1 MHMSESQN
9 NHSEWK
15 KLDQKIVYNVW
26 FQLHKTKILMQSI
39 TATDQ
44 WLPRDEAENRSRKG
58 RVRDSEGALRDH

>member
-9 NHSEWK
+9 NHAEWK

-39 TATDQ
+39 
-44 WLPRDEAENRSRKG
+44 
-58 RVRDSEGALRDH
+58 